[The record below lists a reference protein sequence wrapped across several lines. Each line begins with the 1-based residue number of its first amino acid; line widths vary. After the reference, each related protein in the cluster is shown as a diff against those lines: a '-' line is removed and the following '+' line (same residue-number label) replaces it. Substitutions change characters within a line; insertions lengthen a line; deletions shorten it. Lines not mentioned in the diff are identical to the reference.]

1 MKSNVLTFERS
12 NVQTLVHA
20 NNLHKSFGGNHAVN
34 GVSLNIR
41 AGEIYG
47 LVGSDGAGKTTTLRL
62 LAGALRP
69 EQGEIQICGYDLR
82 RQTELARSQIGY
94 LSQRFSMYE
103 DLSVLENI
111 RFFAEVRG
119 LKSDEWL
126 PRCMDILEFVGLADF
141 KDRRAGQLS
150 GGMKQKLGLASAL
163 VTRPRVLLLDEP
175 TTGVDPVTRQDFW
188 QLVIKL
194 VSPPSLHREGAKRT
208 KDEKKNQETLRPSP
222 LRDEGSNEVSVI
234 ISTPYMDEA
243 SRCHRVGF
251 MKNGKIIAED
261 TPSNLR
267 ARLNGRVL
275 ELRGSPLNLLRRVAH
290 QDADVEDVQ
299 AFGDRL
305 HIRVGGDKARGV
317 LSRLQSRIRGAGGRV
332 DELRIVPPL
341 LEDVFIALSE
351 NSSVEQT
358 GEE

>member
-1 MKSNVLTFERS
+1 MDY
-12 NVQTLVHA
+12 LVHA
-20 NNLHKSFGGNHAVN
+20 NNIRKHFGAVRAVD
-34 GVSLNIR
+34 GVSLQIP
-41 AGEIYG
+41 AGEVYG
-47 LVGSDGAGKTTTLRL
+47 LVGADGAGKTTTMRL
-62 LAGALRP
+62 LVGALRP
-69 EQGEIQICGYDLR
+69 DQGEVTVCGYDVIR
-82 RQTELARSQIGY
+82 KTEDARSQIGY

-103 DLSVLENI
+103 DLTVLENI

-119 LKSDEWL
+119 LKPNEWL
-126 PRCMDILEFVGLADF
+126 PRCMEILEFVGLDKF
-141 KDRRAGQLS
+141 IDRRAGQLS

-194 VSPPSLHREGAKRT
+194 VSIPLTTNISERTREQ
-208 KDEKKNQETLRPSP
+208 QEER
-222 LRDEGSNEVSVI
+222 VSVI

-251 MKNGKIIAED
+251 MRDGRIIAED

-267 ARLNGRVL
+267 ARLNNRVL
-275 ELRGSPLNLLRRVAH
+275 ELRGSPINILRHVAH
-290 QDADVEDVQ
+290 KDQDVEDVQ

-305 HIRVGGDKARGV
+305 HIRVRENKAQDV
-317 LSRLQSRIRGAGGRV
+317 LSRLKSEIRSEGGRV
-332 DELRIVPPL
+332 DELRSVPPI

-351 NSSVEQT
+351 SNHE
-358 GEE
+358 

>member
-1 MKSNVLTFERS
+1 MDY
-12 NVQTLVHA
+12 LVHA
-20 NNLHKSFGGNHAVN
+20 ANLKKSFGETHAVDD
-34 GVSLNIR
+34 VSLQIK

-47 LVGSDGAGKTTTLRL
+47 LVGADGAGKTTTMRL
-62 LAGALRP
+62 LVGALLP
-69 EQGEIQICGYDLR
+69 DEGSVSVCGYDVIR
-82 RQTELARSQIGY
+82 KTEDARSQLGY

-119 LKSDEWL
+119 LKPNEWL
-126 PRCMDILEFVGLADF
+126 PRCMEILSFVGLDKF
-141 KDRRAGQLS
+141 TDRRAGQLS

-194 VSPPSLHREGAKRT
+194 VSV
-208 KDEKKNQETLRPSP
+208 P
-222 LRDEGSNEVSVI
+222 LSDGQQAGVSVL

-251 MKNGKIIAED
+251 MKDGKIIAED

-267 ARLNGRVL
+267 ARLNNRVL
-275 ELRGSPLNLLRRVAH
+275 ELRGSPLNLLRHVAH
-290 QDADVEDVQ
+290 KDQDVEDVQ

-305 HIRVGGDKARGV
+305 HIRVGENKAQDV
-317 LSRLQSRIRGAGGRV
+317 LSRLKSRIESEGGQV
-332 DELRIVPPL
+332 GVLRAVPST

-351 NSSVEQT
+351 SNHE
-358 GEE
+358 

>member
-1 MKSNVLTFERS
+1 MKSNVLTSERS
-12 NVQTLVHA
+12 NVQTLVSA
-20 NNLHKSFGGNHAVN
+20 NHLHKSFGETRAVDD
-34 GVSLNIR
+34 VTLQIK

-47 LVGSDGAGKTTTLRL
+47 LVGADGAGKTTTMRL
-62 LAGALRP
+62 LVGALLP
-69 EQGEIQICGYDLR
+69 DEGSVAVCGYDVIR
-82 RQTELARSQIGY
+82 KTELARSQLGY

-119 LKSDEWL
+119 LKSNEWL
-126 PRCMDILEFVGLADF
+126 PRCMEILEFVGLDKF
-141 KDRRAGQLS
+141 TDRRAGQLS

-194 VSPPSLHREGAKRT
+194 VSAPFTSTPRPEGEREA
-208 KDEKKNQETLRPSP
+208 
-222 LRDEGSNEVSVI
+222 EGGVSVL

-251 MKNGKIIAED
+251 MRDGKIIAED

-267 ARLNGRVL
+267 ARLNNRVL
-275 ELRGSPLNLLRRVAH
+275 ELRGSPLNLLRHVAH
-290 QDADVEDVQ
+290 KDPDVEDVQ

-305 HIRVGGDKARGV
+305 HIRVGENKTQDV
-317 LSRLQSRIRGAGGRV
+317 LNRLKSQIKNEGGQV
-332 DELRIVPPL
+332 DELRSVSPV
-341 LEDVFIALSE
+341 LEDVFIELSE
-351 NSSVEQT
+351 SESNVS
-358 GEE
+358 

>member
-1 MKSNVLTFERS
+1 MEL
-12 NVQTLVHA
+12 LVNA
-20 NNLHKSFGGNHAVN
+20 NHLKKSFGDTQAVN
-34 GVSLNIR
+34 DVSVQIP

-47 LVGSDGAGKTTTLRL
+47 LVGADGAGKTTTMRL
-62 LAGALRP
+62 LVGALLP
-69 EQGEIQICGYDLR
+69 DQGDVTICGYDVIR
-82 RQTELARSQIGY
+82 RTEDARSQLGY
-94 LSQRFSMYE
+94 LSQRFSLYE
-103 DLSVLENI
+103 DLTVLENI

-119 LKSDEWL
+119 LKPNEWL
-126 PRCMDILEFVGLADF
+126 PRSVEILDFVGLAKF

-163 VTRPRVLLLDEP
+163 VTRPHVLLLDEP

-194 VSPPSLHREGAKRT
+194 VSAPISPNPSGGTGEEGDRG
-208 KDEKKNQETLRPSP
+208 Q
-222 LRDEGSNEVSVI
+222 GVSVI

-251 MKNGKIIAED
+251 MKDGKIIAED

-267 ARLNGRVL
+267 ARLNNRIL
-275 ELRGSPLNLLRRVAH
+275 ELRGSPINTLRHVAH
-290 QDADVEDVQ
+290 HDPDVEDVQ

-305 HIRVGGDKARGV
+305 HIRVGENKAQGV
-317 LSRLQSRIRGAGGRV
+317 LSRLKSEIRTAGGHV
-332 DELRIVPPL
+332 DELRSVPPV

-351 NSSVEQT
+351 SSNE
-358 GEE
+358 

>member
-1 MKSNVLTFERS
+1 MDNL
-12 NVQTLVHA
+12 LVSA
-20 NNLHKSFGGNHAVN
+20 TNMHKSFHSLHAVD
-34 GVSLNIR
+34 GVSLYIKP
-41 AGEIYG
+41 GEIYG
-47 LVGSDGAGKTTTLRL
+47 LVGADGAGKTTAIRL
-62 LAGALRP
+62 LVGALLP
-69 EQGEIQICGYDLR
+69 DAGEVSICGYDVIR
-82 RQTELARSQIGY
+82 HTEQARSQLGY
-94 LSQRFSMYE
+94 LSQRFSLYE
-103 DLSVLENI
+103 DLTVLENI

-119 LKSDEWL
+119 LSSGEWL
-126 PRCMDILEFVGLADF
+126 PRSMEILAFVGLSDF

-194 VSPPSLHREGAKRT
+194 VAPSQGEKGVRREG
-208 KDEKKNQETLRPSP
+208 N
-222 LRDEGSNEVSVI
+222 VSVL

-243 SRCHRVGF
+243 SRCHRVGL

-275 ELRGSPLNLLRRVAH
+275 ELRGSPIKLLRHVTH
-290 QDADVEDVQ
+290 KDPDVEDVQ

-305 HIRVGGDKARGV
+305 HIRVREDRAGDV
-317 LSRLQSRIRGAGGRV
+317 LGRLEAQITGEGGRV
-332 DELRIVPPL
+332 DELRSVPPA

-351 NSSVEQT
+351 
-358 GEE
+358 